1 MGWNWETGGGLR
13 RGRSSGSRL
22 LNPGDKALSFLSAHD
37 SLGRSDVGSR

>member
-1 MGWNWETGGGLR
+1 MGMGDGGGLR